1 MPLSR
6 TVPRRLLHMREIRLS
21 GYEREDGLMD
31 VEAHMT
37 DVKTSSISNIDRNG
51 ILAGEPLH
59 DMWLRMTLTPG
70 LEIVSCEAAMDATP
84 YSICPEVAPNF
95 ERLKGLVIGKGFLTQ
110 AAQRVRGV
118 EGCTHLRELLQQVAT
133 VAFQTSHGLRK
144 PTDKPGPAHHLA
156 AEPQVAHSM
165 LNSCYA
171 YNETGPIAA
180 RERPAPAE
188 DMLKDGT
195 VNS

>member
-6 TVPRRLLHMREIRLS
+6 TVPRRLLHMRDIRLS

-37 DVKTSSISNIDRNG
+37 DVKTYSAPNIERKC
-51 ILAGEPLH
+51 IQAGVPLH
-59 DMWLRMTLTPG
+59 DMRLGMTLTPE

-95 ERLKGLVIGKGFLTQ
+95 ERLAGLVIGKGFLTQ

-133 VAFQTSHGLRK
+133 VAFQTRHGLRK
-144 PTDKPGPAHHLA
+144 PTDQPAPAHHLG
-156 AEPQVAHSM
+156 AEPRMAPSM
-165 LNSCYA
+165 LNTCYA
-171 YNETGPIAA
+171 YNEAGPIAA
-180 RERPAPAE
+180 RARPAPAE
-188 DMLKDGT
+188 DMLKDET
-195 VNS
+195 VKS